1 MIVEAIQTERFSV
14 DTSARSA
21 SEAMEVFRKLY
32 PNASVLKIDGRDVE
46 GLCHV
51 CGRPVLSGEPFI
63 RQYGLLR
70 LGANDQVYHDSPC
83 YERRNSSHGELR
95 YR

>member
-14 DTSARSA
+14 DTPARSA

-32 PNASVLKIDGRDVE
+32 PHASILKIDGRDVE

-63 RQYGLLR
+63 RQYALLQ
-70 LGANDQVYHDSPC
+70 LGANDRVYHDSPC
-83 YERRNSSHGELR
+83 FEQRDVRHERSGR
-95 YR
+95 